1 MNAGLSWKEL
11 ELVNEVVAGGTLS
24 AAARRLNVDQTTA
37 ARRLARIEARLGAA
51 LFDRVERRLRPT
63 PLLRDILPQ
72 LSAMAAVAEEAGNR
86 LRRSREEAAGS
97 VRVSSLGLVHG
108 LILAPALGELAVAH
122 PGIEVDLNIEDRSIS
137 FEDREAD
144 LAVRLGRGPEDNATI
159 RRLGRLAF
167 ALYQP
172 TAGERSDCVVAYG
185 QDYAE
190 MPEMIALMALRPDA
204 RVMARSNSLD
214 VLAEAAASTG
224 ADVMLPVLMG
234 GADPR
239 FAEVAGTR
247 GAAFR
252 DVYRL
257 AHPERGKTPAVR
269 AVARWIDAT
278 VSRRLDKS

>member
-1 MNAGLSWKEL
+1 MNAGLSWEEL

-24 AAARRLNVDQTTA
+24 AAARRLNVDQTTT
-37 ARRLARIEARLGAA
+37 ARRLARIEARLGTA
-51 LFDRVERRLRPT
+51 LFDRVDRRLRPT

-97 VRVSSLGLVHG
+97 VRVSSLGLVHR
-108 LILAPALGELAVAH
+108 LILALALGDLAAVH
-122 PGIEVDLNIEDRSIS
+122 PGIEIDLTIEDRSVS

-144 LAVRLGRGPEDNATI
+144 LAVRLGRGPVDNATI

-167 ALYQP
+167 ALYRP
-172 TAGERSDCVVAYG
+172 RTGAPSGCVVAYG
-185 QDYAE
+185 QDCAD

-204 RVMARSNSLD
+204 RVMVRSNRLD

-234 GADPR
+234 GGDPR

-257 AHPERGKTPAVR
+257 AHPERGKAPAVR

-278 VSRRLDKS
+278 VSRRLDKG